1 MLEQIRQL
9 WKGVRLTV
17 GQLAAWRPHGA
28 TSNKALW
35 RSWEHSSRAIGLG
48 LLGLSLF
55 AERGIISPASLLL
68 GAGFLVASWVCA
80 FYLGHLEEAS

>member
-1 MLEQIRQL
+1 MLKQIRVL
-9 WKGVRLTV
+9 WTGMRWVASK
-17 GQLAAWRPHGA
+17 LAAWRPRGP

-35 RSWEHSSRAIGLG
+35 RSWEQSSRAIGLG